1 MADDPEPVIINA
13 IADSNAPEAIES
25 AIGKAKAPITDTQ
38 RCSVA
43 PALVLRLAGVMD
55 WAVQD

>member
-43 PALVLRLAGVMD
+43 TALVLRLAGVMD
-55 WAVQD
+55 